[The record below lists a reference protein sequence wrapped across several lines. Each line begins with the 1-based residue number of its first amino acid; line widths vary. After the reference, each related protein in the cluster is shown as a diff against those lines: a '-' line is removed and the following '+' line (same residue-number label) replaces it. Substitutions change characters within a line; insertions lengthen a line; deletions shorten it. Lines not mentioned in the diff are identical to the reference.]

1 MIHDQQYVTCLTSY
15 IRQPQCEHG
24 RSRRRLHHRG
34 ASPLT
39 SRHLFEAL
47 NATLTAQY
55 KVNALGVIHG
65 ISAFLPLLRAAPTKK
80 IVVIGSSAGHPKF
93 VQTSGFGG
101 MPAYSMTKAA
111 ALIATTKW
119 AIKLKD
125 EGFIVVTI
133 NPGLVDTSGTREEKG
148 ESLTPPGIS
157 SRRAGMDSN

>member
-1 MIHDQQYVTCLTSY
+1 MTSLLLTHPSVRAWTTSTPTSSPRCVSPSTTTSDSSTK
-15 IRQPQCEHG
+15 RQADL
-24 RSRRRLHHRG
+24 S
-34 ASPLT
+34 
-39 SRHLFEAL
+39 
-47 NATLTAQY
+47 LTAQY

-93 VQTSGFGG
+93 VQTSGFGD

-157 SRRAGMDSN
+157 SGTAGLDCD